1 MRDLT
6 PKQSR
11 ILAIALLATLL
22 GLAVLAVAG
31 PVLLLHR
38 HYDQALEN
46 LGDRLARY
54 SRVAA
59 MRPEIESQLRI
70 AQAKQISRFYLKNS
84 GPSLAA
90 AEIQDIAKIVI
101 EQHGAKLTSMQVL
114 PHKDEKDV
122 RQVTVNIQLSGNY
135 QVLHQVIYALENT
148 QPYLFFDN
156 VSIRSPLSYS
166 SRGATDA
173 ELYVQFDL
181 VGFAV
186 LKGEQQ

>member
-1 MRDLT
+1 MHDLT

-11 ILAIALLATLL
+11 FLAIALLASIL
-22 GLAVLAVAG
+22 GLVVLAIAT

-38 HYDQALEN
+38 HYDVALED
-46 LGDRLARY
+46 LGDRLTRY
-54 SRVAA
+54 GRVVA
-59 MRPEIESQLRI
+59 MRPEIESQLKI
-70 AQAKQISRFYLKNS
+70 AQAKRASRFYLKNS

-114 PHKDEKDV
+114 PHKDENEY
-122 RQVTVNIQLSGNY
+122 RQVAVNVQLSGNF
-135 QVLHQVIYALENT
+135 QTLHEVIYELENT
-148 QPYLFFDN
+148 QPYLFFNN

-166 SRGATDA
+166 SRNAADA

-186 LKGEQQ
+186 LKGEQ